1 MYSGTCLI
9 RHTKGPGKYVG
20 LYRMSE
26 YSGFILLNRNTFETI
41 NLCPMS
47 EDLGKLRCRIA
58 QVTLYILSTNKELH
72 KLQCYLVMDLINLF
86 WYLIHIVIK
95 L

>member
-1 MYSGTCLI
+1 
-9 RHTKGPGKYVG
+9 
-20 LYRMSE
+20 
-26 YSGFILLNRNTFETI
+26 
-41 NLCPMS
+41 MS

-86 WYLIHIVIK
+86 WYLIHVE
-95 L
+95 